1 MALVLLICMVV
12 SFAPAA
18 YADVDEAPAVQEE
31 PTVQE
36 ETVVE
41 ESTVKEPVSEEE
53 ALVEENDAETPEQ
66 PAVPSGS
73 NSIKELFKFHCT
85 TDDTHAD
92 QTYNWFGSYVKYNN
106 DMAYDAARG
115 VWTASA
121 NITNVQTLLSTG
133 VKAPNKVWGKTH
145 YHTDADGNK
154 VITAT
159 IKLVWDAS
167 ASGLNA
173 SGTQT
178 TGLWLPDGGVQT
190 VDVWC
195 ATAPAAPTIAA
206 LPKSTK
212 SSTAIRV
219 QDSTVPFDPKNTR
232 DTVSSNVHYFR
243 DLKEGTYEF
252 TPVTKDENGDF
263 WCTLKIT
270 DFAPYVA
277 NFNTRNSNPTPAYR
291 IDEEL
296 TTATFEWTLKYTGS
310 KTNYAQDGSGWSI
323 QSSSWAK
330 GETSRTGK
338 LLYVAQQYSVTYTDG
353 VNGKAFA
360 DQVLYAKPGSAT
372 PDFVGEPTR
381 AGYSFVGWTPE
392 VSDTVTGD
400 VVYTAVWKALSYKIT
415 FNGNGG
421 KVGSAGAY
429 TSKKTFETDS
439 EVKLASAYDNTRGKF
454 VKALSDDYSTNY
466 RQIGWNTAKDG
477 SGTHYAMNGTMTMP
491 AGNVTLYAEWEGY
504 EWIHWNATVGEG
516 GESITIHEGVTGATA
531 KTGTSFKLYTGN
543 VGTGY
548 GKVPAA
554 YYTPVEATAK
564 DGYYFV
570 GWYDVA
576 KDALVSAKTNLTTQ
590 DFRDLRKLTMAESG
604 AVLEARFAKYL
615 VVTYTDGV
623 EDEDVFADQVYSVK
637 PGEATPE
644 FVGTPTRTNYDFKG
658 WEPEVSA
665 TVTGDVTYTAKWE
678 PSTKKMPKN
687 ITEADVNKMQIRAYA
702 EGTESYSSIN
712 EMLSCSPRIYAK
724 GVEYTINPV
733 VGNDVD
739 GYTTSVTFHFKH
751 GDQLEAGAI
760 SVFNSERGLGYYSD
774 WEKWTGNWSYDF
786 DEYTGAA
793 KNGATR
799 PAEQT
804 LTLKWVVTVNP
815 RTGRETG
822 SWKALDKNGNLAGN
836 NTAAINNVIQVN
848 LKLERTVTYTDGVN
862 GVVFADQVYTIRNG
876 SVAPAFDGTPTRE
889 GYKFAG
895 WEPAFDA
902 TAKIYADTTYVAQW
916 IALYTVTYTDGVDGE
931 EIFADQSTTVEDGS
945 KTPAFDGTPER
956 EGYVFKG
963 WAPAVAETVTGN
975 VTYVAQWTALYTVT
989 YTDGVDG
996 EELFADQST
1005 TVEDGSKTPAFV
1017 GTPERAG
1024 YTFAGWAPEVAETV
1038 TENVTYTAQ
1047 WTANDYTLSRNSN
1060 GGDELADVTVTMGQP
1075 YGDAIVASPRAGYT
1089 EDGWFL
1095 IVDDTVI
1102 GTEIKADTEVAM
1114 PDNHRIFLKR
1124 SIAPVTVTVSED
1136 IIKDYDGEKVTL
1148 TASTDEYTGLVYSY
1162 QWYKD
1167 GEEIKGATGKT
1178 LTLDGNVADSGVY
1191 TVKLTVTNAQDS
1203 GVVTENESVTAEAEV
1218 KVVINKINNSLT
1230 YNYNGADEEDSTV
1243 ETIESAITVDADKEI
1258 TRKGYDFLG
1267 WNTKADGTGDSYK
1280 SGDELTFVD
1289 NGNGGEA
1296 VTLYAQWKGKEYK
1309 LTFKIKEDPDFK
1321 EDVKLNFTSKT
1332 VVYGEKVGQ
1341 FPYATR
1347 KDHILVW
1354 YDKDGKRVNSETVYL
1369 VEGDSTY
1376 TGVWTEYKP
1385 VVATGDSSNIAL
1397 YAAAMFASIAC
1408 IGAGIILLRRKREE

>member
-1 MALVLLICMVV
+1 MSKNKGFSRVMALVLLICMVV

-31 PTVQE
+31 
-36 ETVVE
+36 TVVE
-41 ESTVKEPVSEEE
+41 ESTVKKPVSEEE
-53 ALVEENDAETPEQ
+53 APVEENDAEIPEQ

-85 TDDTHAD
+85 ADDTHAD

-106 DMAYDAARG
+106 DMAYDAARGVWTATANITNVQTLLSTGVKAPNKVWGKTHYHTDADGNTVRTATIKLIWNPDAVGQNASGTETTGLWLPDGGVQTVDVWCATAPAAPTIAGSFTRSAGSTVAIRIQDSAYDIPKYAKSYSKVTYFRYLKEGTYKFTPVTKDENGDYWCDLIIDPTSYIDEFNTANKADPAFRLDPNKPLSNFTYKMKYTGSKTDFKTDGSGWSMQSSSYDKTIGETAKTGKVAYVSQYYIVKYTDGVGGKAFADQTYYAAPNGVTPAFNGTPTRTNYNFIGWDTTVADTVTGDVTYTAVWEIAEPVVPSGANSAKELFKFHCTVDDTHADQTYNWFGNYVKYNNDKTYDAERG

-145 YHTDADGNK
+145 YHTDADGNT
-154 VITAT
+154 VRTAT
-159 IKLVWDAS
+159 IKLIWNPDAV
-167 ASGLNA
+167 GQNA
-173 SGTQT
+173 SGTET

-206 LPKSTK
+206 LPRSTK

-219 QDSTVPFDPKNTR
+219 QNSTVPFDPKNTR

-270 DFAPYVA
+270 DFAPYVTK
-277 NFNTRNSNPTPAYR
+277 FNTRNNNPTPAYR

-310 KTNYAQDGSGWSI
+310 KTDYKQDGSGWSI

-338 LLYVAQQYSVTYTDG
+338 LLYVSQLCTVTYSDG
-353 VNGKAFA
+353 A
-360 DQVLYAKPGSAT
+360 
-372 PDFVGEPTR
+372 
-381 AGYSFVGWTPE
+381 
-392 VSDTVTGD
+392 
-400 VVYTAVWKALSYKIT
+400 
-415 FNGNGG
+415 
-421 KVGSAGAY
+421 
-429 TSKKTFETDS
+429 
-439 EVKLASAYDNTRGKF
+439 
-454 VKALSDDYSTNY
+454 
-466 RQIGWNTAKDG
+466 
-477 SGTHYAMNGTMTMP
+477 NGT
-491 AGNVTLYAEWEGY
+491 
-504 EWIHWNATVGEG
+504 
-516 GESITIHEGVTGATA
+516 
-531 KTGTSFKLYTGN
+531 
-543 VGTGY
+543 
-548 GKVPAA
+548 
-554 YYTPVEATAK
+554 
-564 DGYYFV
+564 
-570 GWYDVA
+570 
-576 KDALVSAKTNLTTQ
+576 
-590 DFRDLRKLTMAESG
+590 
-604 AVLEARFAKYL
+604 
-615 VVTYTDGV
+615 
-623 EDEDVFADQVYSVK
+623 VFADQS
-637 PGEATPE
+637 
-644 FVGTPTRTNYDFKG
+644 
-658 WEPEVSA
+658 
-665 TVTGDVTYTAKWE
+665 
-678 PSTKKMPKN
+678 
-687 ITEADVNKMQIRAYA
+687 
-702 EGTESYSSIN
+702 
-712 EMLSCSPRIYAK
+712 
-724 GVEYTINPV
+724 
-733 VGNDVD
+733 
-739 GYTTSVTFHFKH
+739 
-751 GDQLEAGAI
+751 
-760 SVFNSERGLGYYSD
+760 
-774 WEKWTGNWSYDF
+774 
-786 DEYTGAA
+786 
-793 KNGATR
+793 
-799 PAEQT
+799 
-804 LTLKWVVTVNP
+804 
-815 RTGRETG
+815 
-822 SWKALDKNGNLAGN
+822 
-836 NTAAINNVIQVN
+836 
-848 LKLERTVTYTDGVN
+848 
-862 GVVFADQVYTIRNG
+862 
-876 SVAPAFDGTPTRE
+876 
-889 GYKFAG
+889 
-895 WEPAFDA
+895 
-902 TAKIYADTTYVAQW
+902 
-916 IALYTVTYTDGVDGE
+916 YTVRLGK
-931 EIFADQSTTVEDGS
+931 A
-945 KTPAFDGTPER
+945 TPAFNGTPER

-963 WAPAVAETVTGN
+963 WAPTVAETVTGN
-975 VTYVAQWTALYTVT
+975 ATYVAQWNALYTVT

-1005 TVEDGSKTPAFV
+1005 TVEAGSKTPAFPR
-1017 GTPERAG
+1017 TPERAG
-1024 YTFAGWAPEVAETV
+1024 YTFSGWAPEVAETV

-1047 WTANDYTLSRNSN
+1047 WTANDYTLSRDSN

-1095 IVDDTVI
+1095 IVDDTVR

-1136 IIKDYDGEKVTL
+1136 ITKDYDGEEIVL
-1148 TASTDEYTGLVYSY
+1148 TASTEEYTGLRYTY

-1167 GEEIKGATGKT
+1167 GEVLAGKNDKT

-1203 GVVTENESVTAEAEV
+1203 GVITENDAVSTEAEV

-1230 YNYNGADEEDSTV
+1230 YNYNGADEKDSTV
-1243 ETIESAITVDADKEI
+1243 ETTESTVTVDADKEI

-1280 SGDELTFVD
+1280 SGDELTFAD

-1408 IGAGIILLRRKREE
+1408 IGAGVILLRRKREE

>member
-1 MALVLLICMVV
+1 MSKNKGFSRVMALVLLICMVV

-31 PTVQE
+31 
-36 ETVVE
+36 TVVE
-41 ESTVKEPVSEEE
+41 ESTVKKPVSEEE
-53 ALVEENDAETPEQ
+53 APVEENDAETPEQ

-85 TDDTHAD
+85 ADDTHAD

-115 VWTASA
+115 VWTATA

-145 YHTDADGNK
+145 YHTDADGNT
-154 VITAT
+154 VRTAT
-159 IKLVWDAS
+159 IKLVWDAN
-167 ASGLNA
+167 ATGQNA
-173 SGTQT
+173 SGTETTGLWLPDGGVQTVDVWCATAPAAPTIAGSFTRSAGSTVAIRIQDSAYDIPKYAQSYSKVTYFRYLKEGTYKFTPVTKDENGDFWCDLVIDPTSYIDEFNTANKADPAFRLDPNKPLSNFTYKMKYTGSKTDFKTDGSGWSMQSSSYDKTIGETAKTGKVAYVSQYYIVKYTDGVGGKAFADQTYYAAPNGATPAFNGTPTRTNYSFIGWDTTVADTVTGDVTYTAVWEMAEPAVPSGANSAKELFKFHCTVDDTHADQTYNWFGSYVKYNNDKTYDAERGVWTATANITNVQTLLSTGVKAPNKVWGKTHYHTDADGNTVRTATIKLIWNPDAVGQNASGTET

-219 QDSTVPFDPKNTR
+219 QNSTVPFDPKNTR

-270 DFAPYVA
+270 DFAPYVTK
-277 NFNTRNSNPTPAYR
+277 FNTRNNNPTPAYR

-310 KTNYAQDGSGWSI
+310 KTDYKQDGSGWSI

-338 LLYVAQQYSVTYTDG
+338 LLYVSQYY
-353 VNGKAFA
+353 
-360 DQVLYAKPGSAT
+360 
-372 PDFVGEPTR
+372 
-381 AGYSFVGWTPE
+381 
-392 VSDTVTGD
+392 
-400 VVYTAVWKALSYKIT
+400 
-415 FNGNGG
+415 
-421 KVGSAGAY
+421 
-429 TSKKTFETDS
+429 
-439 EVKLASAYDNTRGKF
+439 
-454 VKALSDDYSTNY
+454 
-466 RQIGWNTAKDG
+466 
-477 SGTHYAMNGTMTMP
+477 
-491 AGNVTLYAEWEGY
+491 
-504 EWIHWNATVGEG
+504 
-516 GESITIHEGVTGATA
+516 
-531 KTGTSFKLYTGN
+531 
-543 VGTGY
+543 
-548 GKVPAA
+548 
-554 YYTPVEATAK
+554 
-564 DGYYFV
+564 
-570 GWYDVA
+570 
-576 KDALVSAKTNLTTQ
+576 
-590 DFRDLRKLTMAESG
+590 
-604 AVLEARFAKYL
+604 
-615 VVTYTDGV
+615 
-623 EDEDVFADQVYSVK
+623 
-637 PGEATPE
+637 
-644 FVGTPTRTNYDFKG
+644 
-658 WEPEVSA
+658 
-665 TVTGDVTYTAKWE
+665 
-678 PSTKKMPKN
+678 
-687 ITEADVNKMQIRAYA
+687 
-702 EGTESYSSIN
+702 
-712 EMLSCSPRIYAK
+712 
-724 GVEYTINPV
+724 
-733 VGNDVD
+733 
-739 GYTTSVTFHFKH
+739 
-751 GDQLEAGAI
+751 
-760 SVFNSERGLGYYSD
+760 
-774 WEKWTGNWSYDF
+774 
-786 DEYTGAA
+786 
-793 KNGATR
+793 
-799 PAEQT
+799 
-804 LTLKWVVTVNP
+804 
-815 RTGRETG
+815 
-822 SWKALDKNGNLAGN
+822 
-836 NTAAINNVIQVN
+836 
-848 LKLERTVTYTDGVN
+848 TVTYTDGIN
-862 GVVFADQVYTIRNG
+862 GEVFADQSYTVRLG
-876 SVAPAFDGTPTRE
+876 KATPAFDGTPERE
-889 GYKFAG
+889 GYVFKG
-895 WEPAFDA
+895 WAPAVA
-902 TAKIYADTTYVAQW
+902 ETVTENVTYVAQW
-916 IALYTVTYTDGVDGE
+916 NALYTVTYTDGVDGE
-931 EIFADQSTTVEDGS
+931 ELFADQSYTVENGEA
-945 KTPAFDGTPER
+945 TPAFVGTPER

-975 VTYVAQWTALYTVT
+975 VTYVAQWNALYTVT

-1005 TVEDGSKTPAFV
+1005 TVEAGSKTPAFPR
-1017 GTPERAG
+1017 TPERAG

-1047 WTANDYTLSRNSN
+1047 WTANDYTLSRDSN

-1075 YGDAIVASPRAGYT
+1075 YGGAIVASPRAGYT

-1095 IVDDTVI
+1095 IVDDTVR

-1124 SIAPVTVTVSED
+1124 SIAPVTVTVSEN
-1136 IIKDYDGEKVTL
+1136 ITKDYDGEEIVL
-1148 TASTDEYTGLVYSY
+1148 TASTEEYTGLRYAY

-1167 GEEIKGATGKT
+1167 GEVLAGKNDKT

-1203 GVVTENESVTAEAEV
+1203 GVITENDAVSTEAEV
-1218 KVVINKINNSLT
+1218 KVVVNKVNNSLT
-1230 YNYNGADEEDSTV
+1230 YNYNGADEKDSTV

-1321 EDVKLNFTSKT
+1321 EDVKLNFTTKT
-1332 VVYGEKVGQ
+1332 VVYGDKVGQ

-1408 IGAGIILLRRKREE
+1408 IGAGVILLRRKREE

>member
-1 MALVLLICMVV
+1 MSKNKGFSRVMALVLLICMAV

-31 PTVQE
+31 TA
-36 ETVVE
+36 VE
-41 ESTVKEPVSEEE
+41 ESTVKKPVSEEE
-53 ALVEENDAETPEQ
+53 APVEENDAETPEQ

-85 TDDTHAD
+85 ADDTHAD

-115 VWTASA
+115 VWTATA

-145 YHTDADGNK
+145 YHTDADGNT
-154 VITAT
+154 VRTAT
-159 IKLVWDAS
+159 IKLIWNPDAV
-167 ASGLNA
+167 GQNA
-173 SGTQT
+173 SGTETTGLWLPDGGVQTVDVWCATAPAAPTIAGSFTRSAGSTVAIRIQNSAYDIPKYAQSYSKVTYFRYLKEGTYKFTPVTKDENGDYWCDLIIDPTSYIDEFNTANKADPAFRLDPNKPLSNFTYKMKYTGSKTDFKTDGSGWSMQSSSYDKTIGETAKTGKVAYVSQYYIVKYTDGVGGKAFADQTYYAAPNGATPAFNGTPTRTNYNFIGWDTTVADTVTGDVTYTAVWKIAEPVVPSGANSAKELFKFHCTVDDTHADQTYNWFGNYVKYNNDKTYDAERGVWTATANITNVQTLLSTGVKAPNKVWGKTHYHTDADGNTVRTATIKLIWNPDAVGQNASGTET

-206 LPKSTK
+206 LPRSTK

-219 QDSTVPFDPKNTR
+219 QNSTVPFDPKNTR

-270 DFAPYVA
+270 DFAPYVTK
-277 NFNTRNSNPTPAYR
+277 FNTRNNNPTPAYR

-310 KTNYAQDGSGWSI
+310 KTDYKQDGSGWSI

-338 LLYVAQQYSVTYTDG
+338 LLYVSQYYTVTYSDG
-353 VNGKAFA
+353 A
-360 DQVLYAKPGSAT
+360 
-372 PDFVGEPTR
+372 
-381 AGYSFVGWTPE
+381 
-392 VSDTVTGD
+392 
-400 VVYTAVWKALSYKIT
+400 
-415 FNGNGG
+415 
-421 KVGSAGAY
+421 
-429 TSKKTFETDS
+429 
-439 EVKLASAYDNTRGKF
+439 
-454 VKALSDDYSTNY
+454 
-466 RQIGWNTAKDG
+466 
-477 SGTHYAMNGTMTMP
+477 NGT
-491 AGNVTLYAEWEGY
+491 
-504 EWIHWNATVGEG
+504 
-516 GESITIHEGVTGATA
+516 
-531 KTGTSFKLYTGN
+531 
-543 VGTGY
+543 
-548 GKVPAA
+548 
-554 YYTPVEATAK
+554 
-564 DGYYFV
+564 
-570 GWYDVA
+570 
-576 KDALVSAKTNLTTQ
+576 
-590 DFRDLRKLTMAESG
+590 
-604 AVLEARFAKYL
+604 
-615 VVTYTDGV
+615 
-623 EDEDVFADQVYSVK
+623 VFADQS
-637 PGEATPE
+637 
-644 FVGTPTRTNYDFKG
+644 
-658 WEPEVSA
+658 
-665 TVTGDVTYTAKWE
+665 
-678 PSTKKMPKN
+678 
-687 ITEADVNKMQIRAYA
+687 
-702 EGTESYSSIN
+702 
-712 EMLSCSPRIYAK
+712 
-724 GVEYTINPV
+724 
-733 VGNDVD
+733 
-739 GYTTSVTFHFKH
+739 
-751 GDQLEAGAI
+751 
-760 SVFNSERGLGYYSD
+760 
-774 WEKWTGNWSYDF
+774 
-786 DEYTGAA
+786 
-793 KNGATR
+793 
-799 PAEQT
+799 
-804 LTLKWVVTVNP
+804 
-815 RTGRETG
+815 
-822 SWKALDKNGNLAGN
+822 
-836 NTAAINNVIQVN
+836 
-848 LKLERTVTYTDGVN
+848 
-862 GVVFADQVYTIRNG
+862 
-876 SVAPAFDGTPTRE
+876 
-889 GYKFAG
+889 
-895 WEPAFDA
+895 
-902 TAKIYADTTYVAQW
+902 
-916 IALYTVTYTDGVDGE
+916 YTVRLGK
-931 EIFADQSTTVEDGS
+931 A
-945 KTPAFDGTPER
+945 TPAFNGTPER

-963 WAPAVAETVTGN
+963 WAPTVAETVTGN
-975 VTYVAQWTALYTVT
+975 ATYVAQWNALYTVT

-1005 TVEDGSKTPAFV
+1005 TVEAGSKTPAFPR
-1017 GTPERAG
+1017 TPERAG
-1024 YTFAGWAPEVAETV
+1024 YTFSGWAPEVAETV
-1038 TENVTYTAQ
+1038 TKDVTYTAQ
-1047 WTANDYTLSRNSN
+1047 WTANDYTLSRDSN

-1095 IVDDTVI
+1095 IVDDTVR

-1136 IIKDYDGEKVTL
+1136 ITKDYDGEEIVL
-1148 TASTDEYTGLVYSY
+1148 TASTEEYTGLRYAY

-1167 GEEIKGATGKT
+1167 GEVLAGKNDKT

-1203 GVVTENESVTAEAEV
+1203 GVITENDAVSTEAEV
-1218 KVVINKINNSLT
+1218 KVVVNKINNSLT
-1230 YNYNGADEEDSTV
+1230 YNYNGADEKDSTV
-1243 ETIESAITVDADKEI
+1243 ETTESTVTVDADKEI

-1408 IGAGIILLRRKREE
+1408 IGAGVILLRRKREE